1 MGKLRYPATPAGD
14 EVDTAAGISFAD
26 PYRWL
31 EGDTEAVRRWDAAQN
46 TLARDYIRQWPCYE
60 SLCELVSKY
69 SADHIDALPR
79 YTAGKWFRAVQ
90 ATNARDPHV
99 VISDTPYG
107 TGQIVPVGITGA
119 RETSSV
125 ISWVCP
131 SPDGRTL
138 AVGVCPD
145 GSERNRIHLLE
156 VASGES
162 LAAPPLPLMDAWT
175 GGVCWLPD
183 GSGFYYLALDGKPD
197 AFRQVVLFHDV
208 AAGTQSAA
216 QIPLPDPN
224 STDYTLISV
233 SPDGRH
239 LIATHG
245 LFVPKPIA
253 ILDLNDTQSTWR
265 PFITDVA
272 GTVVGTVV
280 KGRFIALTDVDAPR
294 GRIVAI
300 PLHGDCP
307 GDATRW
313 TTLVPETEVVLRSV
327 TAVGEKVY
335 ITGFIDTFSALRVAH
350 LDGSKVQE
358 VRLPTRAV
366 IEEPLFPLM
375 NLIPRGHPEK
385 YFFVSSSLT
394 ESWGVYCHHAGAPGV
409 ELVRAPAVHIEG
421 ATIDDHWAMSV
432 DGTRVPYHTVRLR
445 SSGLPAPGLL
455 YAYGAFN
462 IPLLPGY
469 PGAMAAFVAAGGTF
483 VHGHIRGGSELGR
496 DWWYGG
502 RMKNKHKGYEDLY
515 AIAEDAAKRGLT
527 DAARLALTGRS
538 NGGLMACVAV
548 AQRPE
553 LWRAVVPQV
562 PVTDLIGVLR
572 DRYGRYAVSQEYA
585 DPDDKEEV
593 RRLSG
598 FSPYHMIRQGT
609 RYPPVLIEAGATDPR
624 CPPWHARKMAA
635 RLQQAENP
643 SKSPTLVRVREN
655 VGHGIAERKC
665 VQVDCATE
673 WLAFVMQELRM
684 APPRRSD
691 GAD

>member
-1 MGKLRYPATPAGD
+1 MENLTYPETPAGD
-14 EVDTAAGISFAD
+14 DVDTAAGLFFPD

-31 EGDTEAVRRWDAAQN
+31 EGRTEAVRLWDAAQN
-46 TLARDYIRQWPCYE
+46 NLARGYIRQWPCYE
-60 SLCELVSKY
+60 SLHELVSKY
-69 SADHIDALPR
+69 SADYIDALSR

-99 VISDTPYG
+99 VVSDTPYG
-107 TGQIVPVGITGA
+107 TGRIIPVGITGA

-131 SPDGRTL
+131 STDGRTL

-145 GSERNRIHLLE
+145 GSERNRIHLLD

-162 LAAPPLPLMDAWT
+162 VAAPPLPLMDAWT

-197 AFRQVVLFHDV
+197 AFRQVVLFHNV
-208 AAGTQSAA
+208 ADGTQSAA
-216 QIPLPDPN
+216 RIPLPAPN

-233 SPDGRH
+233 SSDGRY

-245 LFVPKPIA
+245 LFAPKPIA
-253 ILDLNDTQSTWR
+253 ILDLNDTQPTWR
-265 PFITDVA
+265 PFITNVV

-280 KGRFIALTDVDAPR
+280 KGTFIALTDVDASR

-300 PLHGDCP
+300 PLDTDCP
-307 GDATRW
+307 DNATRW

-327 TAVGEKVY
+327 TAVGDELY
-335 ITGFIDTFSALRVAH
+335 ITGFLDTFSTLRVAH

-375 NLIPRGHPEK
+375 NLIPRGHPKK
-385 YFFVSSSLT
+385 YFFVCSSLT
-394 ESWGVYCHHAGAPGV
+394 ESWAVYCHHAGASRV
-409 ELVRAPAVHIEG
+409 ELVRAPEVHIEG
-421 ATIDDHWAMSV
+421 AMIEDHWAMSL

-445 SSGLPAPGLL
+445 GSELPAPGLL
-455 YAYGAFN
+455 YVYGAFN

-469 PGAMAAFVAAGGTF
+469 PGPMAAFVAAGGIF
-483 VHGHIRGGSELGR
+483 VHGHIRGGAELGR
-496 DWWYGG
+496 DWWHGG
-502 RMKNKHKGYEDLY
+502 RMKNKHKGFADLY

-527 DAARLALTGRS
+527 DSARLALTGRS

-572 DRYGRYAVSQEYA
+572 DRYGCYAVSQEYA
-585 DPDDKEEV
+585 DPHDQTEAK
-593 RRLSG
+593 RLSG
-598 FSPYHMIRQGT
+598 FSPYHMIRHGT

-643 SKSPTLVRVREN
+643 ANSPTLVRIREN

-665 VQVDCATE
+665 VQVDSATE
-673 WLAFVMQELRM
+673 WLAFVMQELGM
-684 APPRRSD
+684 DPRQTSVGGD
-691 GAD
+691 